1 MKKVVKIVIILI
13 IFCFPVIVD
22 AQRGCCSWHGGVAG
36 CDSATGKYRCV
47 DGTLSPSCT
56 CSVSSNDNY
65 SAPSYTYG
73 CTNPNAINYN
83 SSANKDDGSCILK
96 KMGCT
101 DSTAV
106 NYDSSANTDDGTCH
120 YEQTKVETKVVNYK
134 KEYKKNSNIIDSK
147 EKVIEDGKTGE
158 KEVTYSVITDRD
170 GKIISKKKISE
181 KITIEPV
188 TEIIEIGT
196 KKETSGIPV
205 VIWIIAVI
213 IIIIYKS
220 NHKQSPLLINQIDKQ
235 KAAKKI
241 LLYILYF
248 IFIIP
253 VYIDIILLIINE
265 IKMRLNK

>member
-83 SSANKDDGSCILK
+83 SSAN
-96 KMGCT
+96 
-101 DSTAV
+101 
-106 NYDSSANTDDGTCH
+106 TDDGTCH

-158 KEVTYSVITDRD
+158 KEVTYSVITDKD

-205 VIWIIAVI
+205 VI
-213 IIIIYKS
+213 
-220 NHKQSPLLINQIDKQ
+220 
-235 KAAKKI
+235 
-241 LLYILYF
+241 
-248 IFIIP
+248 
-253 VYIDIILLIINE
+253 
-265 IKMRLNK
+265 